1 MAGAYRPVEQVFS
14 KGNNIM
20 RKLYIFCAISALFG
34 VTACVP
40 AAPTL
45 KQSKVQIVDA
55 ETAAPIAGA
64 AIDLH
69 YFPSSPKAPNPDH
82 PHATANPQ
90 GEITIEGKA
99 EPTIWQVQA
108 EGYIEQ
114 QVTGNEGALPA
125 RYAAHATDK
134 YAGVVHLYQK
144 PEPQLTILVSDTY
157 TGPVTINLQP
167 APGFDYVAVDAMNV
181 AFAAVDPQA
190 SYIQETIGTRIFT
203 ATITN
208 EGMVDLRVTPLL
220 YDITAAQ
227 LQIRDSVG
235 ILPHYDIADSQHK
248 ERGVWGNINE
258 DDKRLNHQIRLFVGT
273 LQAYQKFLHASQ

>member
-1 MAGAYRPVEQVFS
+1 
-14 KGNNIM
+14 M
-20 RKLYIFCAISALFG
+20 RKLYILCAISALFG
-34 VTACVP
+34 ATACAP
-40 AAPTL
+40 AATVL
-45 KQSKVQIVDA
+45 KQAKVQIVDA

-64 AIDLH
+64 VIDLH
-69 YFPSSPKAPNPDH
+69 YFPSSPEAPNPDR
-82 PHATANPQ
+82 PHATATTQ

-114 QVTGNEGALPA
+114 RLTGNEGALPA
-125 RYAAHATDK
+125 RYAAHATGE

-144 PEPQLTILVSDTY
+144 PAPQLTIRVSDSY

-167 APGFDYVAVDAMNV
+167 ASGFDYVAVDAMNV
-181 AFAAVDPQA
+181 AFAAVDPEA
-190 SYIQETIGTRIFT
+190 SYIQEPIGTRIFT
-203 ATITN
+203 ATITS
-208 EGMVDLRVTPLL
+208 EGVVDLRVTPLL
-220 YDITAAQ
+220 YDITTAQ

-235 ILPHYDIADSQHK
+235 LLPHYDIADSQNE

-273 LQAYQKFLHASQ
+273 LQAYQEFLQSSP

>member
-1 MAGAYRPVEQVFS
+1 M
-14 KGNNIM
+14 M

-34 VTACVP
+34 ATACVP
-40 AAPTL
+40 AATAL

-69 YFPSSPKAPNPDH
+69 YFPSSPAAPNPNH
-82 PHATANPQ
+82 PHVTANTQ

-108 EGYIEQ
+108 AGYIEQ
-114 QVTGNEGALPA
+114 QVTGNEGALPT

-134 YAGVVHLYQK
+134 YAGVIHLYQK
-144 PEPQLTILVSDTY
+144 PAPQLTILVSDTY

-181 AFAAVDPQA
+181 AFAATDTQA
-190 SYIQETIGTRIFT
+190 SYVQAAVGQRLFT
-203 ATITN
+203 ATITS
-208 EGMVDLRVTPLL
+208 EGVVDLVVTPLL
-220 YDITAAQ
+220 YDITTSQVQ
-227 LQIRDSVG
+227 LRDNIGV
-235 ILPHYDIADSQHK
+235 LPHYDIADPRNK
-248 ERGVWGNINE
+248 DRGVWGNINE

-273 LQAYQKFLHASQ
+273 LQAYQEFLQSSQ